1 MIIRVG
7 TATGP
12 GSTSRLFL
20 RLPLVLRIRILPLCP
35 STLLASCIRRRHL
48 HVTFVVVNL
57 RQRSNFGGDSRT
69 GGGSA
74 WDWLPQSGRLPMAA
88 AGRPCMLPNNPP
100 VDGHRPH
107 STVQLLRAAR
117 ARLCGG
123 CGRRWVYWVLLVKRV
138 ELAPFAIEEVG
149 VESACY
155 ARGLESL
162 GVPPE
167 VGGCFGKRLAVGVLE
182 DRNLPLR

>member
-1 MIIRVG
+1 MDIARI
-7 TATGP
+7 
-12 GSTSRLFL
+12 
-20 RLPLVLRIRILPLCP
+20 PLSSSSVPLALGC
-35 STLLASCIRRRHL
+35 A
-48 HVTFVVVNL
+48 V
-57 RQRSNFGGDSRT
+57 
-69 GGGSA
+69 
-74 WDWLPQSGRLPMAA
+74 
-88 AGRPCMLPNNPP
+88 
-100 VDGHRPH
+100 
-107 STVQLLRAAR
+107 
-117 ARLCGG
+117 G